1 MIKYACGNG
10 IPDLGQM
17 CGGLKFA
24 ESVFHADLST
34 LHIFKDWFIKA
45 MDFTDRVISLV
56 TVAIS
61 LLLRE
66 RLRERD

>member
-1 MIKYACGNG
+1 
-10 IPDLGQM
+10 
-17 CGGLKFA
+17 
-24 ESVFHADLST
+24 
-34 LHIFKDWFIKA
+34 

-66 RLRERD
+66 RLREREIKRERFLIIEIQSWIILDKQKFRSLREREKKNTFFFY